1 MTGSWQI
8 PYVQFS
14 IFMLLPN
21 KNNEIFFKSY
31 IHNFVPLFKFRAPFH
46 LICSLFQIELF
57 LFSCS
62 TWTDT
67 WWTSRL
73 NKIWR
78 SKCLPCSGIWHE
90 IFFVIFYKFII
101 FCLLIVK
108 KFFLFYLGC
117 GKHNWSA
124 EKTFKWI
131 KGSELIYFFLISQN
145 VKKFYF

>member
-1 MTGSWQI
+1 MIGSINHNVLRNRVKSQLFTARNREWLC
-8 PYVQFS
+8 VVDRFRMCNSQFLS
-14 IFMLLPN
+14 ILPN

-90 IFFVIFYKFII
+90 IFFVIFYKFIQ
-101 FCLLIVK
+101 
-108 KFFLFYLGC
+108 FFVC
-117 GKHNWSA
+117 W
-124 EKTFKWI
+124 
-131 KGSELIYFFLISQN
+131 
-145 VKKFYF
+145 